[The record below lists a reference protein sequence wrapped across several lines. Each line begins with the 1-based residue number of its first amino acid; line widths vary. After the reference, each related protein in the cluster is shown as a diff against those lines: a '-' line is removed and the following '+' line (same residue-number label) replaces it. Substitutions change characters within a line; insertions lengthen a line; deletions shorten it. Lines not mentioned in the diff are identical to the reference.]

1 MADELVTVGAYRD
14 LPEALIVQGKLQA
27 LGIECFLADENIV
40 RMDWYWSNL
49 IGGVKL
55 QVAAEDREAA
65 LAVLGE
71 EMPASFTAEEV
82 GEEYQQPACPKCG
95 SLNVGYETVNRGVA
109 LAALYTLALPVP
121 TPGNVW
127 KCEQC
132 GARWVN
138 TDKDAE

>member
-1 MADELVTVGAYRD
+1 
-14 LPEALIVQGKLQA
+14 
-27 LGIECFLADENIV
+27 
-40 RMDWYWSNL
+40 MDWYWSNL

-65 LAVLGE
+65 MAVLGE

-95 SLNVGYETVNRGVA
+95 SLNVGYETVNRGIA

-121 TPGNVW
+121 TPSNVW
-127 KCEQC
+127 K
-132 GARWVN
+132 
-138 TDKDAE
+138 

>member
-1 MADELVTVGAYRD
+1 MGAYRD

-82 GEEYQQPACPKCG
+82 GEEYQQPACP
-95 SLNVGYETVNRGVA
+95 NVDR
-109 LAALYTLALPVP
+109 
-121 TPGNVW
+121 
-127 KCEQC
+127 
-132 GARWVN
+132 
-138 TDKDAE
+138 